1 MVSFSYR
8 EYLSTS
14 GLASAAQ
21 VNFTIN
27 PRHVSLVV
35 TFAVKLTFSGLTAER
50 QKKKRKMDQQRISYY
65 CYIVFYYASV
75 QLLQDSVPL
84 HRQHPRQEIV
94 MHIFHKVL
102 HPFRQE
108 KHYFINY

>member
-1 MVSFSYR
+1 MASFSYR

-35 TFAVKLTFSGLTAER
+35 TFAVKLTFSGLTEER
-50 QKKKRKMDQQRISYY
+50 QKKKERKMDQQGISYY
-65 CYIVFYYASV
+65 SYIVFYYASV
-75 QLLQDSVPL
+75 QFLQDSVPL
-84 HRQHPRQEIV
+84 HRQHP
-94 MHIFHKVL
+94 
-102 HPFRQE
+102 
-108 KHYFINY
+108 

>member
-1 MVSFSYR
+1 MASFSYR

-21 VNFTIN
+21 VNLTIN

-50 QKKKRKMDQQRISYY
+50 QKKKRKMDQQSISYD
-65 CYIVFYYASV
+65 CYIVFHYASV
-75 QLLQDSVPL
+75 QLFQDSVPL
-84 HRQHPRQEIV
+84 HRQHP
-94 MHIFHKVL
+94 
-102 HPFRQE
+102 
-108 KHYFINY
+108 

>member
-8 EYLSTS
+8 KYLPTA
-14 GLASAAQ
+14 GLASAAHA
-21 VNFTIN
+21 NSTIN

-50 QKKKRKMDQQRISYY
+50 QKKKKRKIDQQRIDFYS
-65 CYIVFYYASV
+65 YIVFYYASV

-84 HRQHPRQEIV
+84 HRRHP
-94 MHIFHKVL
+94 
-102 HPFRQE
+102 
-108 KHYFINY
+108 